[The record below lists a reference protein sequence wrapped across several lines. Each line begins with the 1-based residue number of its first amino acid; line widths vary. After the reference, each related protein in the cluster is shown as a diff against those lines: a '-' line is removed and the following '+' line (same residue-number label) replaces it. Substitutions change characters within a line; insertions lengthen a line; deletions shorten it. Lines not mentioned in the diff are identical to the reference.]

1 MECGS
6 LIEMADGKDTRTLCN
21 SDKEPVYQKGAS
33 NSRAALPQF
42 DPTAGIAVCG
52 DATVYVIDSVL
63 IPKEYFI
70 DEDLELVED
79 QTQEVIDA
87 PDPSDGLDYFKELLV
102 AKGTLIQG
110 VNTCNNMNPQFPNID
125 CLGEDGTVDV
135 GPQGTFILIL
145 YYTILYCYI
154 VYGMQCYTITYP
166 HTRTPAYL
174 VHSHSD
180 YVPHTSTP
188 NRNQIRIYI
197 IVLYCLL
204 TYIPLRS
211 FLPSILNKN
220 NINIISRCKCY

>member
-33 NSRAALPQF
+33 NSRAAMPQF

>member
-33 NSRAALPQF
+33 NSRADMPQF

-197 IVLYCLL
+197 IVLYCIVLSS
-204 TYIPLRS
+204 YIYSSP
-211 FLPSILNKN
+211 FLPSVHSKQ
-220 NINIISRCKCY
+220 K

>member
-33 NSRAALPQF
+33 NSRAAMPQF

-79 QTQEVIDA
+79 LTQEVIDA

-135 GPQGTFILIL
+135 GPQGTSILIL
-145 YYTILYCYI
+145 YYTILLYCIRYAMLYYYI
-154 VYGMQCYTITYP
+154 
-166 HTRTPAYL
+166 PAY
-174 VHSHSD
+174 SH
-180 YVPHTSTP
+180 T
-188 NRNQIRIYI
+188 
-197 IVLYCLL
+197 C
-204 TYIPLRS
+204 IPRS
-211 FLPSILNKN
+211 FTFRL
-220 NINIISRCKCY
+220 CTTY

>member
-33 NSRAALPQF
+33 NSRAAMPQF

-70 DEDLELVED
+70 DEDLELVEE

-154 VYGMQCYTITYP
+154 VYGMQCYTITYL
-166 HTRTPAYL
+166 HTCTPAYL
-174 VHSHSD
+174 HTCVLAYLDTYPSQESNVTAWPSD
-180 YVPHTSTP
+180 QH
-188 NRNQIRIYI
+188 Q
-197 IVLYCLL
+197 
-204 TYIPLRS
+204 
-211 FLPSILNKN
+211 
-220 NINIISRCKCY
+220 

>member
-166 HTRTPAYL
+166 HTCTPAYL

-180 YVPHTSTP
+180 YLLHTP
-188 NRNQIRIYI
+188 NRIHPPRIEIEIEFKSEFTSLYC
-197 IVLYCLL
+197 IVLYCIVFLHIFL
-204 TYIPLRS
+204 SVPS
-211 FLPSILNKN
+211 FRPF
-220 NINIISRCKCY
+220 

>member
-125 CLGEDGTVDV
+125 C

-197 IVLYCLL
+197 IVLYCIVLSS
-204 TYIPLRS
+204 YIYSSP
-211 FLPSILNKN
+211 FLPSVHSKQ
-220 NINIISRCKCY
+220 K